1 MNNSSSIPEEFDWS
15 AFDNLN
21 TSFNTT
27 DLFKQP
33 LCPLKVNEVTEGE
46 VTGISKRE
54 ILVKIGNCYE
64 GNIMASEFRYNSDLK
79 VGDKVA
85 VLVVSTTPLILSHSR
100 ARFKHSWDKVCNAY
114 SGGLIVQGNIITRT
128 KGGMIVRIFD
138 VIDAFLPGSQIE
150 NHTIT
155 DFDQYVG
162 RCMDF
167 KIINVDTHQKNV
179 VISHVA
185 LLANTKQSA
194 THLRD
199 NRVNKPRQLSD
210 RVIGIVR
217 FYNKEKDFG
226 FIDTNYYSCDVPES
240 MIGGTNELFFR
251 AHDIKDGS
259 KLISGCWVTCEIK
272 KTEESKSDR
281 ARYICSILPSKA
293 DFELA
298 LKYVGK
304 YSIIN
309 DGNFGMNHHSYDVL
323 KDVIKIFMMSE
334 DGQKVIWH
342 SFLDILKNETND
354 CTIDALLNSQEAVEL
369 FLKTKYTEFD
379 NVDDS
384 VYQYSILKLAT
395 LLGKRICSTLKQ
407 YKSTNETKFLTELL
421 LCIDKLNEES
431 RLSLCNAI
439 YEYCST
445 IELDVKCFWGYL
457 PNATFITLVDRIY
470 ERIPGPEVKM
480 HLFYVRGC
488 VDVLMDSS
496 IVDFFNSKGKE
507 EGSAG
512 ILHKLTSGGWNEEKK
527 RSFIS
532 YVLSTGKANYI
543 FILALFLWSHESRCL
558 EYVQDREEF
567 SSIIYNEIDYVK
579 KMFYSAIEYVP
590 EMLAKYVLL
599 KNGPKNILRSVYAD
613 KALMMKVFERFPKE
627 YVITLTAYIGVISE
641 NKRVETSDWYG
652 GYWTWGEGMKH
663 EKNDTTTVLD
673 LEYNC
678 CVVTNSSLSQKLG
691 SITDEVKT
699 LIQNGV
705 EICMREHSTESF
717 IVNNKTDDLIKINLH
732 YGDVP
737 SMANYTEI
745 VHINNKVSIILSVE
759 TYED

>member
-1 MNNSSSIPEEFDWS
+1 
-15 AFDNLN
+15 
-21 TSFNTT
+21 
-27 DLFKQP
+27 
-33 LCPLKVNEVTEGE
+33 
-46 VTGISKRE
+46 
-54 ILVKIGNCYE
+54 
-64 GNIMASEFRYNSDLK
+64 
-79 VGDKVA
+79 
-85 VLVVSTTPLILSHSR
+85 
-100 ARFKHSWDKVCNAY
+100 
-114 SGGLIVQGNIITRT
+114 
-128 KGGMIVRIFD
+128 
-138 VIDAFLPGSQIE
+138 
-150 NHTIT
+150 
-155 DFDQYVG
+155 
-162 RCMDF
+162 
-167 KIINVDTHQKNV
+167 
-179 VISHVA
+179 
-185 LLANTKQSA
+185 
-194 THLRD
+194 
-199 NRVNKPRQLSD
+199 
-210 RVIGIVR
+210 
-217 FYNKEKDFG
+217 
-226 FIDTNYYSCDVPES
+226 
-240 MIGGTNELFFR
+240 
-251 AHDIKDGS
+251 
-259 KLISGCWVTCEIK
+259 
-272 KTEESKSDR
+272 
-281 ARYICSILPSKA
+281 
-293 DFELA
+293 
-298 LKYVGK
+298 
-304 YSIIN
+304 
-309 DGNFGMNHHSYDVL
+309 
-323 KDVIKIFMMSE
+323 
-334 DGQKVIWH
+334 
-342 SFLDILKNETND
+342 
-354 CTIDALLNSQEAVEL
+354 
-369 FLKTKYTEFD
+369 
-379 NVDDS
+379 
-384 VYQYSILKLAT
+384 
-395 LLGKRICSTLKQ
+395 
-407 YKSTNETKFLTELL
+407 
-421 LCIDKLNEES
+421 
-431 RLSLCNAI
+431 
-439 YEYCST
+439 
-445 IELDVKCFWGYL
+445 
-457 PNATFITLVDRIY
+457 
-470 ERIPGPEVKM
+470 
-480 HLFYVRGC
+480 
-488 VDVLMDSS
+488 MDSS

-613 KALMMKVFERFPKE
+613 KALKMKVFERFPKE

-663 EKNDTTTVLD
+663 EKYDTTTVLD